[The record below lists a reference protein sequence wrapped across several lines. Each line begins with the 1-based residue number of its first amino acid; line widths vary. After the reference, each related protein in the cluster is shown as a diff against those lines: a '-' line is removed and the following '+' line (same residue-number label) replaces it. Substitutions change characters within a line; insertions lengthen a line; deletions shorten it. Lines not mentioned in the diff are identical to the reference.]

1 MAPRVAMPLLMIAA
15 PHRGR
20 TSEPQFPNRRHK
32 RNHSGYPNLGVSGT
46 PTSSARSRALSRS
59 LARSALLVE
68 VTLRKSPPRLSSVVA
83 VVQQVEFVCWIRDS
97 AGLDNQMT
105 GSRRGPH
112 MNTSNR
118 KMCCRG
124 RDNNTN
130 QGFGGK
136 KESRNKKQT
145 RRRQVLAGFVDH
157 TRKRTRRPSGY
168 QPGISIKRRVEYS
181 NPKCSQFCACGS
193 SSLLSMFFSE
203 EDGLGGVGGL
213 YGHSSWALAHIMRW
227 VPQAQRQPNTMCSAQ
242 PSLGKGCGESRKLC
256 RTKEAGS

>member
-1 MAPRVAMPLLMIAA
+1 MCKTLAA
-15 PHRGR
+15 A
-20 TSEPQFPNRRHK
+20 
-32 RNHSGYPNLGVSGT
+32 VD
-46 PTSSARSRALSRS
+46 
-59 LARSALLVE
+59 LVE
-68 VTLRKSPPRLSSVVA
+68 ILAIVL
-83 VVQQVEFVCWIRDS
+83 
-97 AGLDNQMT
+97 
-105 GSRRGPH
+105 
-112 MNTSNR
+112 NTSNR

-242 PSLGKGCGESRKLC
+242 CGEQRAATVRAPTSTGHSPTLNAQYLFGR
-256 RTKEAGS
+256 RR